1 MTPSFQSLVLTRDCL
16 SIHLIFAIRLLFSNN
31 ILFFVLV
38 FELFL
43 ADILYGF
50 PLAFSLILRLL
61 LLSLAFIGLLSLL
74 GNELMNLEG
83 WKRCW
88 LILGPEY
95 FQLVGVFC
103 FLLNFCF
110 LFGKILFGEF
120 EFFKAGIII
129 LLILGFRFQC
139 SFRPAN

>member
-1 MTPSFQSLVLTRDCL
+1 LTPSFQSLVLTRDCL

-83 WKRCW
+83 WKRC
-88 LILGPEY
+88 
-95 FQLVGVFC
+95 
-103 FLLNFCF
+103 
-110 LFGKILFGEF
+110 
-120 EFFKAGIII
+120 
-129 LLILGFRFQC
+129 
-139 SFRPAN
+139 